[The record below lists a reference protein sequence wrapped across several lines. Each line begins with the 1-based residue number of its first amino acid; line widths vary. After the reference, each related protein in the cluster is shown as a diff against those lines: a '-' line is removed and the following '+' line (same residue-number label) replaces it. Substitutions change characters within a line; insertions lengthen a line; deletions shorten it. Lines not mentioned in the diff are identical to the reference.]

1 MRARRHPSRRKVD
14 MCFRPAAVTL
24 DKTCPKCGETND
36 PSAQVCSA
44 CGANLPITQA
54 FPGAPGASG
63 APGVPGAFGTAG
75 KPGAPAAPNS
85 PAPPKTPDASD

>member
-1 MRARRHPSRRKVD
+1 

-36 PSAQVCSA
+36 PSAEICSA

-54 FPGAPGASG
+54 FPGASGASG
-63 APGVPGAFGTAG
+63 APEVPGAFGNAG

-85 PAPPKTPDASD
+85 PAPPKTPDASELQR